1 MMSDTFGQRLRA
13 FRKKAGLTQEDLS
26 EKVGV
31 HEITVRRWELGQ
43 RQPRIEEV
51 KKIAEALHVPETD
64 LLYDNDTN
72 TNNQWVLQIRIA
84 HSLDEEVIDMTK
96 HIPRQ
101 SSILTTP
108 DGAFLCLGGN
118 YDLWTDDNNFKKFIA
133 DLKKFRATVIQN
145 GIALG
150 GIKQ

>member
-1 MMSDTFGQRLRA
+1 MSRSFGQRLRA
-13 FRKKAGLTQEDLS
+13 FRKKAGLTQEDLA

-31 HEITVRRWELGQ
+31 HLITVSRWENDIDT
-43 RQPRIEEV
+43 P
-51 KKIAEALHVPETD
+51 KTFKIKPLALALNVSEND
-64 LLYDNDTN
+64 LLYDNQTN
-72 TNNQWVLQIRIA
+72 NNNQWVLQIRIA
-84 HSLDEEVIDMTK
+84 HSFNQEVVDMTK
-96 HIPRQ
+96 NVPRQ

-118 YDLWTDDNNFKKFIA
+118 YDLWTDDNNFKKFIS

>member
-1 MMSDTFGQRLRA
+1 MSSSFGQRLRA
-13 FRKKAGLTQEDLS
+13 FRKNAGLTQEDLADILNLS
-26 EKVGV
+26 YM
-31 HEITVRRWELGQ
+31 TVRRWESGKSN
-43 RQPRIEEV
+43 PRIEEV
-51 KKIAEALHVPETD
+51 KKIAEALHVSEND
-64 LLYDNDTN
+64 LLYDNQTN
-72 TNNQWVLQIRIA
+72 NNNQWVLQIRIA
-84 HSLDEEVIDMTK
+84 HSFNQEVFDMTK
-96 HIPRQ
+96 NVPRQ